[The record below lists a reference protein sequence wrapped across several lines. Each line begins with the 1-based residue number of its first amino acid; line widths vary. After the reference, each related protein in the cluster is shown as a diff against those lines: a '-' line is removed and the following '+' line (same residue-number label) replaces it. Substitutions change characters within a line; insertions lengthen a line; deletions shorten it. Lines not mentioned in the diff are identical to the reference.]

1 MMNLKDKQ
9 SSFFNSS
16 ITDAIEINS
25 GLNEDFNIFT
35 PSKSAG
41 FFESNVSI
49 RSPILSTNVFFGTHS
64 YMNDGG
70 YIRDNVFVG
79 RYCSIGRRVT
89 IGAGIHSISGL
100 SSSPSLR
107 GIPSA
112 PLSKEQ
118 ANLLKFN
125 NRQNK
130 VIIESD
136 VWIGDG
142 VIIMPGVTIGS
153 GAVIGANAVVTKD
166 VAPYDIVGGVPA
178 RKISSRFP
186 DNIVE
191 QLKGC
196 NWWDV
201 PHSEL
206 NNLPTS
212 NIFEFLALIDDIE
225 RSSQATYRI
234 KK

>member
-1 MMNLKDKQ
+1 MNLQDKKL
-9 SSFFNSS
+9 SFFNNS
-16 ITDAIEINS
+16 IDDAIQINS
-25 GLNEDFNIFT
+25 GHNIELNIVT

-41 FFESNVSI
+41 FFESNVNI
-49 RSPILSTNVFFGTHS
+49 LSPILSTNIFVGSHS

-107 GIPSA
+107 GITSS
-112 PLSKEQ
+112 PLSNDQ
-118 ANLLKFN
+118 SNLLKFN
-125 NRQNK
+125 KRQNK
-130 VIIESD
+130 VIIDSD

-142 VIIMPGVTIGS
+142 VIIMPGVTIGC

-186 DNIVE
+186 KEIVE
-191 QLKGC
+191 QLTDC
-196 NWWDV
+196 SWWDYS
-201 PHSEL
+201 HDLL

-212 NIFEFLALIDDIE
+212 NIFEFLSLINDYE
-225 RSSQATYRI
+225 KSSQATYRI
-234 KK
+234 AK